1 MLPHQTQQ
9 YDGGD
14 ETRVVYSEVKIT
26 PEVKEEVAAQVDEEV
41 KEATQTTVGM
51 QRDEG
56 ELADQK
62 EMDEE
67 ESECMNVE
75 MLSNM
80 HYNSITLLPCMR
92 L

>member
-14 ETRVVYSEVKIT
+14 ETKVVYSEVKLT
-26 PEVKEEVAAQVDEEV
+26 PEVKATQVDEKV
-41 KEATQTTVGM
+41 KEATQTTEGM

-62 EMDEE
+62 EMGGE
-67 ESECMNVE
+67 ESECMHVE
-75 MLSNM
+75 MLPNCALQL
-80 HYNSITLLPCMR
+80 TVLLYYCT
-92 L
+92 

>member
-1 MLPHQTQQ
+1 M
-9 YDGGD
+9 D
-14 ETRVVYSEVKIT
+14 EK
-26 PEVKEEVAAQVDEEV
+26 V
-41 KEATQTTVGM
+41 KEATQTTEGM

-62 EMDEE
+62 EMGEE
-67 ESECMNVE
+67 ESECMHVE